1 MLACRY
7 LMCSSQHVIS
17 FAIFTILF
25 TEIVLVAPVGFSN
38 YHLAIAQANSKTNTS
53 IINNST
59 SNKTLASTNSINKA
73 INKLNFTNVIGIMSS
88 LQNDASGKPSWI
100 VSGQLQMLLFKPRL
114 EEQKVQ
120 PAFATFSTLLS
131 MVHLNGTALHQ
142 HSISD
147 FKLTSANSLTTAN
160 HYSTVTFNG
169 TATVTLKD
177 GPHPNVPISIKIMNG
192 HTISLWIDPTKVGNH
207 FGNTP
212 IYGIVLSQ
220 GG

>member
-1 MLACRY
+1 MPVCVY
-7 LMCSSQHVIS
+7 LMYSSQKIIS
-17 FAIFTILF
+17 IAIFTILF
-25 TEIVLVAPVGFSN
+25 TGIVLVAPVGFSN
-38 YHLAIAQANSKTNTS
+38 NYFAIAQVNSKTNTS
-53 IINNST
+53 IINTS
-59 SNKTLASTNSINKA
+59 SNKTLASTNSINNA
-73 INKLNFTNVIGIMSS
+73 INKINFTNVIGIMAS

-120 PAFATFSTLLS
+120 PAFATFSALLS

-147 FKLTSANSLTTAN
+147 FKLTSANSSTTAN
-160 HYSTVTFNG
+160 HYSIVTFNG

-177 GPHPNVPISIKIMNG
+177 GPHLNVPISIKIMNG
-192 HTISLWIDPTKVGNH
+192 HTISLWIDPTKVQGH

>member
-1 MLACRY
+1 MY
-7 LMCSSQHVIS
+7 SSQNIIS
-17 FAIFTILF
+17 FTICTILF
-25 TEIVLVAPVGFSN
+25 TGIVLVAPIGFPN
-38 YHLAIAQANSKTNTS
+38 NHLAIAQTNSKTNTNITNTS
-53 IINNST
+53 
-59 SNKTLASTNSINKA
+59 SNKTLASTNLINNA
-73 INKLNFTNVIGIMSS
+73 INKLNFTNVIGVMSS

-100 VSGQLQMLLFKPRL
+100 VSGQFQMLLFKPRL

-120 PAFATFSTLLS
+120 PAFATLSTLLS

-147 FKLTSANSLTTAN
+147 FKLASANSSTTTN

-177 GPHPNVPISIKIMNG
+177 GPHLNVPISIMIMNS
-192 HTISLWIDPTKVGNH
+192 HTISLWIDPTKVQDH

>member
-1 MLACRY
+1 VY
-7 LMCSSQHVIS
+7 SSQHVIS
-17 FAIFTILF
+17 FALFAILF
-25 TEIVLVAPVGFSN
+25 AGIVLVAPVGFPN
-38 YHLAIAQANSKTNTS
+38 NHLAIAQVNSKTNTS
-53 IINNST
+53 IINT
-59 SNKTLASTNSINKA
+59 SSNNTLAGTNAINNA
-73 INKLNFTNVIGIMSS
+73 INKLNFTNVIGIISS
-88 LQNDASGKPSWI
+88 LQNDVSGKPSWI
-100 VSGQLQMLLFKPRL
+100 VSGQFQMLLFKPRL

-120 PAFATFSTLLS
+120 PAFATLSILLS

-147 FKLTSANSLTTAN
+147 FKLTSANSSTTAN
-160 HYSTVTFNG
+160 HYSIVTFNG

-177 GPHPNVPISIKIMNG
+177 GPHLNVPISIKIMNG
-192 HTISLWIDPTKVGNH
+192 HTISLWIDPTKVQNH

>member
-1 MLACRY
+1 MPVCIH
-7 LMCSSQHVIS
+7 LMYSSKNVIS
-17 FAIFTILF
+17 YAIFAILF
-25 TEIVLVAPVGFSN
+25 IGIILVAPVGFSN
-38 YHLAIAQANSKTNTS
+38 NYFAIAQANSKTNTS
-53 IINNST
+53 IINTS
-59 SNKTLASTNSINKA
+59 SNKTLASTNSINNA
-73 INKLNFTNVIGIMSS
+73 INKINFTSVIGIMAS

-147 FKLTSANSLTTAN
+147 FKLTSANSSTTAN
-160 HYSTVTFNG
+160 HSTVTFNG
-169 TATVTLKD
+169 TATVTLND
-177 GPHPNVPISIKIMNG
+177 GPHLNVPISIKIMNG
-192 HTISLWIDPTKVGNH
+192 HTISLWIDPTKVQDH

>member
-1 MLACRY
+1 MAIY
-7 LMCSSQHVIS
+7 SMYSSQHVIS
-17 FAIFTILF
+17 FTIFAILF
-25 TEIVLVAPVGFSN
+25 TGIVLVAPVGFSN
-38 YHLAIAQANSKTNTS
+38 SHFAIAQANSKTNMSLVNTS
-53 IINNST
+53 SD
-59 SNKTLASTNSINKA
+59 KTLASTNSINNA

-100 VSGQLQMLLFKPRL
+100 VSGQFQMLLFKPRL

-120 PAFATFSTLLS
+120 PAFATLSTLLN
-131 MVHLNGTALHQ
+131 MVLLNGTALHQ

-147 FKLTSANSLTTAN
+147 FKLTSANSSRSTTN
-160 HYSTVTFNG
+160 HYSIVTFNG

-177 GPHPNVPISIKIMNG
+177 GPHLNVPISIMIMNS
-192 HTISLWIDPTKVGNH
+192 HTISLWIDPTKVQDH